1 MAGGQAWKFSRI
13 KLVQPAFCGDCAV
26 EGEAA
31 GLRVAGIDAAGL
43 GITPGAAGAAP
54 AGDIPGA
61 TGCVTP
67 GGWPG
72 TVGGTAPGWAGLA
85 KAGACVGAGGGGGG
99 GFWAKALRAIVAET
113 REAMS
118 NVFIG

>member
-1 MAGGQAWKFSRI
+1 M

-26 EGEAA
+26 DGEPEGA
-31 GLRVAGIDAAGL
+31 GLKVAGIEVAGL
-43 GITPGAAGAAP
+43 GIAPGAAA

-61 TGCVTP
+61 TGCVVVVV

-72 TVGGTAPGWAGLA
+72 TAGDMVVVGGAGAPGWAGLVT
-85 KAGACVGAGGGGGG
+85 GAWVAAGGGGGG
-99 GFWAKALRAIVAET
+99 GGFCAKAVNAIVAET

-118 NVFIG
+118 NVFIS